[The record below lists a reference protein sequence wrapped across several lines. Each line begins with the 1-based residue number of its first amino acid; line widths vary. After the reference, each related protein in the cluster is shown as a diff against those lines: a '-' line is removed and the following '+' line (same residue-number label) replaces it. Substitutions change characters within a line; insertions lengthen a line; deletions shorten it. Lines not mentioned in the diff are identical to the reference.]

1 MSSRR
6 TKSGEEEEAGG
17 GVQQMTMTEKCEFVL
32 FNVTTRDN

>member
-6 TKSGEEEEAGG
+6 TKSGEEEEEGG
-17 GVQQMTMTEKCEFVL
+17 GQQMTMTEKCEFVL